1 MHTRKRYRSK
11 INDTF
16 SVNFTRIDSK
26 LPAFILNH
34 TIRNVCEQECIQ
46 FSTWRCKKN
55 DNSYTIKLNELME
68 KKSNLAN
75 FSNKPKP
82 DFPSFRWTS
91 NWFPCKYNI
100 SNWPNDETTRVWE
113 MIWKVYFT
121 SGWRTILTLFFNRYY
136 SEGVCES
143 NISFM
148 LVVILRRN
156 KYVFI
161 IIILCRFITNFC
173 LCLLLEAYSTFCL
186 NRWNTVAAANLRK
199 RKFYISQIFG
209 EFNFQFPLILVV
221 RYWSQ
226 LYIRFLAGG
235 ACRNVWEHLS
245 VANHTRTRSNFDG
258 WLITANRQLS
268 SQTQIK
274 DVTVFDLK
282 WLSEQ

>member
-1 MHTRKRYRSK
+1 MSFKFNNSIGNLWAKYSKMSFFVKFLQKFEWIGIYFPLRRELSGHEVEPGNLGSNHVHYEDNSSDTSKMHTRKRYRSK

-16 SVNFTRIDSK
+16 SVNFIRIDSQ

-55 DNSYTIKLNELME
+55 DNSYTIKLNESME

-91 NWFPCKYNI
+91 NWFPCKCNV

-136 SEGVCES
+136 SEGVCE
-143 NISFM
+143 
-148 LVVILRRN
+148 
-156 KYVFI
+156 
-161 IIILCRFITNFC
+161 
-173 LCLLLEAYSTFCL
+173 
-186 NRWNTVAAANLRK
+186 
-199 RKFYISQIFG
+199 
-209 EFNFQFPLILVV
+209 
-221 RYWSQ
+221 
-226 LYIRFLAGG
+226 
-235 ACRNVWEHLS
+235 
-245 VANHTRTRSNFDG
+245 
-258 WLITANRQLS
+258 
-268 SQTQIK
+268 
-274 DVTVFDLK
+274 
-282 WLSEQ
+282 